1 LFPTKIFNL
10 KFNILNIYV
19 YYFLFNVVIIICI
32 FSKKKEKC
40 YWVGKDSLKCWRR
53 MYLELFD
60 YYVNNHDVP
69 PNTKLPL
76 NPDLLSAVYNTSD
89 RFVED
94 KEHKKSLDG
103 NRLNKMGGIT
113 IEAIDKCL
121 KLARSFIKNSELIFK
136 ILKLNDYKPF
146 HYSLLELESV
156 LVEMMNILSSVI
168 AKKNSDKFAIEE
180 KSHEK
185 IKINDTENIV
195 KFENDSK
202 TDDEH
207 KDDFVEDNSFEE
219 KEKHNDSDSLDN
231 KNETE
236 CISWVFNE
244 DITCPHGK
252 LIINIFLQ
260 CSLIITNWFF
270 IYLYKSG
277 NLTIEKNTRRLVPE
291 VVWGILHSYFPKAPT
306 FFIDIESC
314 NMCRVSNMQDN
325 Y

>member
-1 LFPTKIFNL
+1 MSI
-10 KFNILNIYV
+10 ILI
-19 YYFLFNVVIIICI
+19 NVVFIICI
-32 FSKKKEKC
+32 FSKKNKEKY

-69 PNTKLPL
+69 PNTQLPL
-76 NPDLLSAVYNTSD
+76 NPDLLSAVYNPSGH
-89 RFVED
+89 FVED
-94 KEHKKSLDG
+94 KKHQQKSHDE
-103 NRLNKMGGIT
+103 NHSNKMGGIT
-113 IEAIDKCL
+113 IEVIDKCL

-156 LVEMMNILSSVI
+156 LVEMLNILSSVI
-168 AKKNSDKFAIEE
+168 AKKNSDKFANEE
-180 KSHEK
+180 KSHEN
-185 IKINDTENIV
+185 IKNDDTENIV
-195 KFENDSK
+195 KSENDSK

-207 KDDFVEDNSFEE
+207 KEDFVEDNSHEE
-219 KEKHNDSDSLDN
+219 KDKHDDSDSLDN

-244 DITCPHGK
+244 DITCTHGK

-260 CSLIITNWFF
+260 CSLIITDWFF

-291 VVWGILHSYFPKAPT
+291 VVWDILHSYFPKAPT
-306 FFIDIESC
+306 FVIDIESC
-314 NMCRVSNMQDN
+314 NMCRVSNTQDN
-325 Y
+325 F